1 MLLRDAE
8 RRDFMRLAA
17 QTEAAITRLTTG
29 ETLTARLVDLS
40 ASGCAFV
47 TETVIEQDEEVD
59 ILVRSPSERIEPL
72 RRAARVARVTPHES
86 GHLIGVEFLSEP
98 D

>member
-8 RRDFMRLAA
+8 RRDFKRLAA
-17 QTEAAITRLTTG
+17 QTEATITRLTTG
-29 ETLTARLVDLS
+29 ETLTAWLIDLS

-47 TETVIEQDEEVD
+47 TTTAIDQNEEVE

-72 RRAARVARVTPHES
+72 RRSARIARVTPRES
-86 GHLIGVEFLSEP
+86 DYLIGVEFLSESV
-98 D
+98 

>member
-17 QTEAAITRLTTG
+17 QTEGSITRLTTG
-29 ETLTARLVDLS
+29 ETLTAWLVDLS

-47 TETVIEQDEEVD
+47 TATAIEQNEEVD
-59 ILVRSPSERIEPL
+59 ILVRSPSERIDPL
-72 RRAARVARVTPHES
+72 RRSARVARVTPRES
-86 GHLIGVEFLSEP
+86 DYLIGVEFLSESG
-98 D
+98 